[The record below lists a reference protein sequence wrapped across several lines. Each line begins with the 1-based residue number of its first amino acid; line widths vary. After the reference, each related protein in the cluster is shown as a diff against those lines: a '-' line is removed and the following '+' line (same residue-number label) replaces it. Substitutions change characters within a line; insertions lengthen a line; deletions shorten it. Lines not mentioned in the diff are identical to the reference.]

1 MKLRKEIHF
10 TINGKMYRAYGYPN
24 ILQDQHPLI
33 EVWIP
38 ERMNKGGRVSHGHFR
53 RLPAGK
59 RRDEITHQ
67 AHMLEQLKLN
77 SVGK

>member
-1 MKLRKEIHF
+1 MKKEIHL
-10 TINGKMYRAYGYPN
+10 TVNGKLYRAYGYPN
-24 ILQDQHPLI
+24 VLQDQHPLI

-38 ERMNKGGRVSHGHFR
+38 ERMNKGGRISHGHFR

-67 AHMLEQLKLN
+67 AHMLEQLRLN
-77 SVGK
+77 SKGE